1 MNQPFTNP
9 ALRYETTGIFAGISL
24 IKHTSNFQLG
34 LHTHF
39 LWTKFNM
46 RGIGEGEIV
55 KLTKKTV
62 YLKNIHRQILSFSID
77 SIVTIL
83 SLYEPKKENFPKI

>member
-1 MNQPFTNP
+1 
-9 ALRYETTGIFAGISL
+9 
-24 IKHTSNFQLG
+24 
-34 LHTHF
+34 
-39 LWTKFNM
+39 M